1 MYIITDMPYRG
12 NIFNLARARKYGLP
26 EVRNPAKKIKAIVNK
41 QINKKTEKK
50 HVHLQDNLTP
60 ITNAGHF
67 FHINKI
73 ALGAEDY
80 QHVGNKIQC
89 LRIGLRGIVM
99 PSTENVVVDPYNEIR
114 MIVLYDKQTNGAL
127 PAIGEIFTYPTDVN
141 SPRNP
146 DFSDRFITLADK
158 SFLVYNKTGQN
169 YQGSK
174 FRINIKKKL
183 KTEFKGNGN
192 TIADISTG
200 SVFVFWL
207 SDSVLADHPFVKY
220 DTAYTYMDF

>member
-1 MYIITDMPYRG
+1 MPS
-12 NIFNLARARKYGLP
+12 IFSYANARKKMAPYKTKAT
-26 EVRNPAKKIKAIVNK
+26 VAKVKAIVNK

-50 HVHLQDNLTP
+50 HVHLQDNLTT
-60 ITNAGHF
+60 ISNAGHF
-67 FHINKI
+67 FHINKV

-80 QHVGNKIQC
+80 QRVGNKTQC

-99 PSTENVVVDPYNEIR
+99 PSTENVAVDPYNEIR
-114 MIVLYDKQTNGAL
+114 MIVMYDRQPNGAL

-158 SFLVYNKTGQN
+158 SFLVYNKADQN

-192 TIADISTG
+192 TIADVSTG
-200 SVFVFWL
+200 SIFVFWL
-207 SDSVLADHPFVKY
+207 SDSAVADHPFVKY
-220 DTAYTYMDF
+220 NTAYTYMDF